1 MSGTQTREYKKLQET
16 FDTVI
21 SHLGAVLTAEELS
34 HKLFAAK
41 LITNGTREQACVAGV
56 ANSKRMRILVVA
68 VLAQVQIRSENYQT
82 FLSVL
87 GNISGVDDILDVM
100 KL

>member
-34 HKLFAAK
+34 NKLFAAK
-41 LITNGTREQACVAGV
+41 LITDGIREQACVAAV
-56 ANSKRMRILVVA
+56 ANSKRMRTLVVA
-68 VLAQVQIRSENYQT
+68 VLAQVQTQSGNYQK
-82 FLSVL
+82 FLTVL
-87 GNISGVDDILDVM
+87 SKISGLEDIVGVLE
-100 KL
+100 L